1 MPSKIMS
8 KKSFRNCYPK
18 VAKMSYE
25 NDLIGFS
32 FFPPNYRWNEKF
44 ALSPV
49 WRTEFSKQKKE
60 LWPDEEVRKR
70 QWKVIPANETIRQI
84 NLYFK
89 KNKKEEFML
98 KGLRVFNENKKVI
111 LNCGEK
117 PLNVDNEQ
125 KYVTEEVLLSEGER
139 IVGI

>member
-1 MPSKIMS
+1 MPSNIIPKTS
-8 KKSFRNCYPK
+8 LKNFYPK

-32 FFPPNYRWNEKF
+32 FFPPNNRKNEKF

-49 WRTEFSKQKKE
+49 WRIAFTKQKKE
-60 LWPDEEVRKR
+60 LWPDKEERNR
-70 QWKVIPANETIRQI
+70 QCKVIPANETIRQI

-89 KNKKEEFML
+89 QNNQEEFML
-98 KGLRVFNENKKVI
+98 KGLRVFNENEKVI
-111 LNCGEK
+111 LNYGEQ
-117 PLNVDNEQ
+117 PLKNNEH
-125 KYVTEEVLLSEGER
+125 KYVTEKVILSEGER